1 MKIIQTKKEKDETVK
16 RANRKKK
23 EGKKKEGKKK
33 GAEGVDQKIKKL
45 LIEIG
50 LLEEEETEKQV
61 YESYHGSRECLQ
73 DTRKL
78 SKSAVVYP
86 EEVIKNGGTTRIS
99 ANGMPEQ
106 HDRESQGN
114 VVVSGS

>member
-1 MKIIQTKKEKDETVK
+1 M
-16 RANRKKK
+16 N
-23 EGKKKEGKKK
+23 
-33 GAEGVDQKIKKL
+33 
-45 LIEIG
+45 LIMEVGNACRIP
-50 LLEEEETEKQV
+50 E
-61 YESYHGSRECLQ
+61 
-73 DTRKL
+73 KL

>member
-1 MKIIQTKKEKDETVK
+1 M
-16 RANRKKK
+16 
-23 EGKKKEGKKK
+23 
-33 GAEGVDQKIKKL
+33 DQKIKKL

-50 LLEEEETEKQV
+50 LLEEEETEKQI
-61 YESYHGSRECLQ
+61 YESYHGSRGMPAGYQ
-73 DTRKL
+73 KTF
-78 SKSAVVYP
+78 
-86 EEVIKNGGTTRIS
+86 EVCGCISGGSNKNGGTTRIS